1 MCFYK
6 EAHKIFKY
14 RPGVVIFI
22 DTASAAMA
30 VLECDQRLC
39 RNTAGATW
47 IKVTE
52 PPPSRGGGSTRVSQ
66 SGPLLYGGG

>member
-39 RNTAGATW
+39 IQNMFPGGADAAGPRMHLENYW
-47 IKVTE
+47 
-52 PPPSRGGGSTRVSQ
+52 S
-66 SGPLLYGGG
+66 